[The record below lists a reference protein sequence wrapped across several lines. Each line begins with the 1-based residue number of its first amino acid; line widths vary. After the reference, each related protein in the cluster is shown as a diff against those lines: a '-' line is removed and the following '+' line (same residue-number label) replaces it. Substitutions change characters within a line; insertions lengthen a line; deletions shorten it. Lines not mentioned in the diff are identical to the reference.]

1 MVVQSHHTLFFFP
14 KLIFPNKEEASNFT
28 QLKFSLHIFGY
39 KHVYLSPNYFII
51 KLSFSR
57 GSLLNTFSRPFSSS
71 LEKKFLPETRRSRKF
86 VLSLS
91 LPFWKWFSSRNCI
104 LCSYFNLQFSI
115 FAFGLFSFNQTHV
128 FIYII
133 YCFSSNCT
141 VCSLTCTFW

>member
-1 MVVQSHHTLFFFP
+1 MVVQSRHTLFFFP

-57 GSLLNTFSRPFSSS
+57 GSLLNTFSRPSFSSS
-71 LEKKFLPETRRSRKF
+71 LEKKFLPETRSRKF

-91 LPFWKWFSSRNCI
+91 LFPSGNGSAQGIVSFVLI
-104 LCSYFNLQFSI
+104 LISNFLYLLLDYFLSI
-115 FAFGLFSFNQTHV
+115 KLMYLYT
-128 FIYII
+128 YI
-133 YCFSSNCT
+133 
-141 VCSLTCTFW
+141 